1 MFAYHYH
8 ELMHECM
15 MHAPQI
21 KPQNLIRNNMIRGHP
36 GPSRASFTIYRVI
49 TYHSFIFP
57 RWPAPLVTEVQQ
69 YDALNY
75 YPAEAYHQN
84 YYAQN
89 PSQGY
94 CQSVVAPKVA
104 KIRAKFMKMLLS

>member
-1 MFAYHYH
+1 MWWSHMYI
-8 ELMHECM
+8 LL
-15 MHAPQI
+15 
-21 KPQNLIRNNMIRGHP
+21 ND
-36 GPSRASFTIYRVI
+36 PS
-49 TYHSFIFP
+49 H